1 MIKNRSTAISSSSCR
16 LAELAARK
24 RSAGALLGAF
34 ACVGIVA
41 VSAAPPA
48 EAGTMYRW
56 ETENGTIAY
65 ADDAKR
71 IPDRYRA
78 KAEAIVS
85 ENLDGYSRFTP
96 TDAGAQQI
104 HADRLAD
111 RLDALREL
119 TADEASEA
127 GIGGEVAAPV
137 REHPVDGMALQS
149 VRERVGRR
157 LVNTSDGPKWKRT
170 TRLQTVDAP
179 VPVLGM
185 TADPESDEPVV
196 VERIRARSRDSLV
209 TRQITVV
216 RQGDRVLS
224 VIKPRS
230 RHSSSDWPTEE
241 DLEAS
246 R

>member
-1 MIKNRSTAISSSSCR
+1 MIANRSTVISSSSCR
-16 LAELAARK
+16 FPQLAAST

-34 ACVGIVA
+34 ACVGLVA
-41 VSAAPPA
+41 LAAAPAA

-56 ETENGTIAY
+56 ETESGTLAY
-65 ADDAKR
+65 ADDVKR

-104 HADRLAD
+104 HADRLAE
-111 RLDALREL
+111 RLDGLRGL
-119 TADEASEA
+119 TADEASET
-127 GIGGEVAAPV
+127 GTVGEGAAPV
-137 REHPVDGMALQS
+137 RRHPVQGIALQDLGEQGQRRRIDTDDETRS
-149 VRERVGRR
+149 RRV
-157 LVNTSDGPKWKRT
+157 
-170 TRLQTVDAP
+170 AP
-179 VPVLGM
+179 QQAVEPVLDVN
-185 TADPESDEPVV
+185 ADPDSDAPVV
-196 VERIRARSRDSLV
+196 VERMRARPRGSLT
-209 TRQITVV
+209 TRRITVV
-216 RQGDRVLS
+216 RQGDRILS

-230 RHSSSDWPTEE
+230 YNSSPNWPIEE